1 MLKSVPIDAEET
13 ASLPCRENEVDLW
26 FSARPAEVELAKSLC
41 AECPVRDLC
50 FSGAR
55 DRQEPWGVWGGE
67 LFVDGVVVAH
77 KKPRGRP
84 RKTSVAA

>member
-1 MLKSVPIDAEET
+1 MLESVPIDAGE
-13 ASLPCRENEVDLW
+13 AVYLPCRENELDLW

-41 AECPVRDLC
+41 ADCPVRELC
-50 FSGAR
+50 LSGALS
-55 DRQEPWGVWGGE
+55 RQEPWGVWGGE

-84 RKTSVAA
+84 RKTTVAA